1 LRSSSAT
8 AALVLILSSLAVAEP
23 PRRDLWPVVHE
34 RKDTKGRIV
43 SRVVFAQDG
52 TIHREVFRYGQ
63 GSAKLTLDEDLD
75 GSRAP
80 RAS

>member
-1 LRSSSAT
+1 
-8 AALVLILSSLAVAEP
+8 
-23 PRRDLWPVVHE
+23 VVHE